1 MAYCKE
7 RIIFHEDKFS
17 EAVNIACCLLQVN
30 YFYDDQMEAVR
41 NFFKGNDLFF
51 SAHTAYRKSLIFQAI
66 PIYNYGCIARPSY

>member
-30 YFYDDQMEAVR
+30 YFYDDQIEAVR
-41 NFFKGNDLFF
+41 NFFSSEYRLLSSTSKLF
-51 SAHTAYRKSLIFQAI
+51 L
-66 PIYNYGCIARPSY
+66 